1 MKPLANR
8 KKLLM
13 LNRLWFCAHRCCS
26 ALANTLFEGVYLA
39 VCKQA
44 TAESEPV
51 SERALSSASDLQ
63 GEGTHGG

>member
-1 MKPLANR
+1 M
-8 KKLLM
+8 
-13 LNRLWFCAHRCCS
+13 
-26 ALANTLFEGVYLA
+26 ANTLFEGVYLA